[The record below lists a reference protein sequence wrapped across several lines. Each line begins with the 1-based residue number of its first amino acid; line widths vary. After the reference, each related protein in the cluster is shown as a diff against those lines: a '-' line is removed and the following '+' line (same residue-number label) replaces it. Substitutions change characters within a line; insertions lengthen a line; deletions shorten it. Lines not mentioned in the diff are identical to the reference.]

1 MTVKQ
6 NEEITIAL
14 KIGFKNTYVW
24 KAVFFSPPCTDSL
37 KATHGEVLSVE
48 ALLIFK
54 CHLYTGKLVT
64 FSIQAIPQPFQI
76 NHFT

>member
-1 MTVKQ
+1 MGAKQ
-6 NEEITIAL
+6 NEEITMAL

-48 ALLIFK
+48 ALLIF
-54 CHLYTGKLVT
+54 LNVTYTLE
-64 FSIQAIPQPFQI
+64 
-76 NHFT
+76 N